1 MSYLKNIKWE
11 IVPLTI
17 PAVIRNCPKCG
28 NNAVYRSSG
37 KFRVNA
43 NKNKLDIWLIYQCE
57 KCKSTWNMGIYERIT
72 PTDIDSQL
80 YELFL
85 SNDIELAKEY
95 GFDIAIHNKNK
106 VKLDFTNVEYGII
119 GEDIDIIKKDFKGK
133 DKIILDI
140 ICKYPLG
147 LRVDKVLSKKLGIS
161 REKVK
166 NLYENSILMGE
177 NNKNL
182 LKQKIN
188 DRVRIFFNGGIE

>member
-11 IVPLTI
+11 IVALTI

-72 PTDIDSQL
+72 PADIDLQQ

-85 SNDIELAKEY
+85 NNDIELAKEY

-106 VKLDFTNVEYGII
+106 VKLDFKNVEYEIF
-119 GEDIDIIKKDFKGK
+119 GEDIDLIKNDFTEEN
-133 DKIILDI
+133 KIILDI
-140 ICKYPLG
+140 ICQYPLD
-147 LRVDKVLSKKLGIS
+147 LRVDRVLSKKLGIS

-166 NLYENSILMGE
+166 KLYKDSVVIGE

-182 LKQKIN
+182 MKQKIN
-188 DRVRIFFNGGIE
+188 NRIRIYFG